1 MIALTTSTSPRRQ
14 RGFSLVELMVSVV
27 IGLLALVFATRLM
40 LGGEQSKQGS
50 LGGSDAMQNG
60 MLALFSISN
69 DLAQSGFGLNDPIV
83 AGCNTV
89 FSDSNGYQLDT
100 ATRGASTIRPL
111 GAVVIN
117 NVAGGSDRI
126 STYSGSSLTGAGTL
140 GITDYPGAGI
150 INVDRVPYG
159 FNQGDVVL
167 AAPDAPADGGD
178 CAIAMV
184 NTDPRLLLPPP
195 SQQFINIGGVGG
207 RFSTGTLGAPMVSS
221 RSRLFNLGPAANL
234 SFHTWSVSGGFLQ
247 LRATDLAGA
256 SAAPT
261 TVIDNVV
268 ALKAQYGFD
277 MRAEAIFNDDQT
289 GVQQTGLVISR
300 WSSTMMDAD
309 NDGISGDPDD
319 YQRMAAVRIAVVA
332 RSPSPE
338 KPVGGV
344 CDATPAAMSVFTTNE
359 PAGIAAVPVPVSLAV
374 TGDTVDWKCYRYRV
388 FETIVPLR
396 NVGWRPTATMPT
408 NP

>member
-1 MIALTTSTSPRRQ
+1 MIALPTSLRARRQ

-69 DLAQSGFGLNDPIV
+69 DLSQSGYGLNDPII
-83 AGCNTV
+83 AGCNTI
-89 FSDSNGYQLDT
+89 FSDTDGYQLDT
-100 ATRGASTIRPL
+100 ATRGVATIRPM
-111 GAVVIN
+111 GAVIIN

-126 STYSGSSLTGAGTL
+126 SVYSGSSLTGTGTL
-140 GITDYPGAGI
+140 GITEYAGAGI

-159 FNQGDVVL
+159 FSQGDVVL
-167 AAPDAPADGGD
+167 AAPDDPAGGGD
-178 CAIAMV
+178 CAIAQV
-184 NTDPRLLLPPP
+184 TTDPLTLLPPP
-195 SQQFINIGGVGG
+195 SQQFINIGGAGG
-207 RFSTGTLGAPMVSS
+207 RFSGGTLGAPFASS
-221 RSRLFNLGPAANL
+221 KSRLFNLGPAANL
-234 SFHTWSVSGGFLQ
+234 SFHTWSVSDGFLQ
-247 LRATDLAGA
+247 LRATDLTGA
-256 SAAPT
+256 SANPT

-277 MRAEAIFNDDQT
+277 MRAEVIFNDDRD

-300 WSSTMMDAD
+300 WSSSMMDAD
-309 NDGISGDPDD
+309 NDAVSGDPDD
-319 YQRMAAVRIAVVA
+319 YQRMAAVRIAVVS

-338 KPVGGV
+338 KPVGGI
-344 CDATPAAMSVFTTNE
+344 CSATTAAITVFSTAE
-359 PAGIAAVPVPVSLAV
+359 PSGVAAVPVTVNLAV
-374 TGDTVDWKCYRYRV
+374 TGDTVDWRCYRYRV

>member
-1 MIALTTSTSPRRQ
+1 MNAFNPFQRARRQ

-40 LGGEQSKQGS
+40 LGGERSKQGS

-60 MLALFSISN
+60 MLALFSVSN
-69 DLAQSGFGLNDPIV
+69 DLAQAGFGLNDPIL
-83 AGCNTV
+83 AGCNTI
-89 FSDSNGYQLDT
+89 FTDADGFQLDT
-100 ATRGASTIRPL
+100 ATRGGATIRPL
-111 GAVVIN
+111 GAVIIN
-117 NVAGGSDRI
+117 NVPSGSDRI
-126 STYSGSSLTGAGTL
+126 SVYSGSSLTGTGTL
-140 GITDYPGAGI
+140 GIASYAGGGT

-159 FNQGDVVL
+159 FSLGDVVV
-167 AAPDAPADGGD
+167 AASDDPEDGLS
-178 CAIAMV
+178 CAISQIS
-184 NTDPRLLLPPP
+184 TDPRLLLPPP
-195 SQQFINIGGVGG
+195 TQQFINIGGGGG
-207 RFSTGTLGAPMVSS
+207 RFSSGTLGAPFADSK
-221 RSRLFNLGPAANL
+221 SRLFNLGPATSL
-234 SFHTWSVSGGFLQ
+234 SFHTWTVDGGFLR

-277 MRAEAIFNDDQT
+277 MRPQVIFDDDQQ
-289 GVQQTGLVISR
+289 GVQQTGLALAR
-300 WSSTMMDAD
+300 WSNTMMDAD
-309 NDGISGDPDD
+309 GDGVSGDPDD
-319 YQRMAAVRIAVVA
+319 YERMAAVRIAVVA

-338 KPVGGV
+338 KPVAGV
-344 CDATPAAMSVFTTNE
+344 CSATTAAVSVFTTAE
-359 PAGIAAVPVPVSLAV
+359 PSGVPAVPVTVNLAV
-374 TGDTVDWKCYRYRV
+374 TGDTLDWRCYRYRV